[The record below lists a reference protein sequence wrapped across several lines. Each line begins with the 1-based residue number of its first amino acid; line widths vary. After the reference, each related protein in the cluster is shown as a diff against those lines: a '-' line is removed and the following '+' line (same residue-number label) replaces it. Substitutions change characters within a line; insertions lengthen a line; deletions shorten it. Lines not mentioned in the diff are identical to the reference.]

1 MKRQTFKLVSAALLG
16 VAVLASCQDYTPDEQ
31 AIVKKEDCRRLCK
44 SFQRRISK
52 HCITRGY
59 RPRKLCNRF

>member
-52 HCITRGY
+52 H
-59 RPRKLCNRF
+59 